1 METIG
6 EIILGFLGGILE
18 IIIRDIIFGFFGFV
32 FNSIAKVLKN
42 IFGLKYEG
50 NSLKLIEKKYLYKN
64 VVLIENLNEKL
75 KSGLKGAVLEIID
88 EENAFVEF
96 YEPNST
102 QQIEYESELT
112 FKVNLKQIEL
122 LK

>member
-6 EIILGFLGGILE
+6 KIILGFLSGILE
-18 IIIRDIIFGFFGFV
+18 IFIRDIIFGFFGFV

-42 IFGLKYEG
+42 IFGVKYEE

-88 EENAFVEF
+88 EENAIVEF
-96 YEPNST
+96 YAPNST
-102 QQIEYESELT
+102 QQIEYESELA
-112 FKVNLKQIEL
+112 FKVNLKQIKL

>member
-6 EIILGFLGGILE
+6 KIILGFLGGILE
-18 IIIRDIIFGFFGFV
+18 IFIRDIIFAFFGFV

-42 IFGLKYEG
+42 IFGVKYEE

-88 EENAFVEF
+88 EENAIVEF
-96 YEPNST
+96 YAPNST
-102 QQIEYESELT
+102 QQIEYESELA
-112 FKVNLKQIEL
+112 FKVNLKQIKL

>member
-6 EIILGFLGGILE
+6 KIILGFLGGILE

-42 IFGLKYEG
+42 IFGLKYEE

-88 EENAFVEF
+88 EENAIVEF
-96 YEPNST
+96 YAPNST
-102 QQIEYESELT
+102 QQIEYESELA
-112 FKVNLKQIEL
+112 FKVNLKQIKL

>member
-6 EIILGFLGGILE
+6 KIILGFLGGILE

-42 IFGLKYEG
+42 IFGVKYEE

-88 EENAFVEF
+88 EENAIVEF
-96 YEPNST
+96 YAPNST
-102 QQIEYESELT
+102 QQIEYESELA
-112 FKVNLKQIEL
+112 FKVNLKQIKL

>member
-6 EIILGFLGGILE
+6 KIILGFFGGILE
-18 IIIRDIIFGFFGFV
+18 IFIRDIIFGFFGFV

-42 IFGLKYEG
+42 IFGVKYEE

-64 VVLIENLNEKL
+64 VVLIENLHEKL

-88 EENAFVEF
+88 EENAIVEF
-96 YEPNST
+96 YAPNST
-102 QQIEYESELT
+102 QQIEYESELA
-112 FKVNLKQIEL
+112 FKVNLKQIKL

>member
-6 EIILGFLGGILE
+6 KIILGFLGGILE
-18 IIIRDIIFGFFGFV
+18 IFIRDIIFGFFGFV

-42 IFGLKYEG
+42 IFGVKYEE

-88 EENAFVEF
+88 EENAIVEF
-96 YEPNST
+96 YAPNST
-102 QQIEYESELT
+102 QQIEYESELA
-112 FKVNLKQIEL
+112 FKVNLKQIKL

>member
-6 EIILGFLGGILE
+6 KIILGFLGGILE
-18 IIIRDIIFGFFGFV
+18 IFIRDIIFGFFGFV

-42 IFGLKYEG
+42 IFGVKYEE

-75 KSGLKGAVLEIID
+75 NSGLKGAVLEIID
-88 EENAFVEF
+88 EENAIVEF
-96 YEPNST
+96 YAPNST
-102 QQIEYESELT
+102 QQIEYESELA
-112 FKVNLKQIEL
+112 FKVNLKQIKL